1 MTFRRQ
7 IAVQIVWLSLSLA
20 AALNTNLPLARAETA
35 AGAPAVEALDMASAA
50 QVACGGPTPP
60 YAPELVEELAATA
73 LREGD
78 AKHGAN
84 VFRSARFA
92 CRSCHRVGDSG
103 AELGP
108 DLSNVGGLRTAAQI
122 VESLLWPSRQVD
134 PAFAST
140 MVLTVDGVA
149 YNGFLRHEDD
159 ETLRLFDVA
168 SQREVELP
176 QANVEACQPAGSI
189 MPENLAGGM
198 TSSELVDLIAF
209 LTSLNG
215 DAERIAAFVQGDRP
229 APFSFSCEPLAPE
242 LWPNRSHH
250 VNRERVYDFY
260 AKQADYFSRVNRHSP
275 LLPEYPGLDGGVQGH
290 WGNQSE
296 DDWRDDRWNAVDVG
310 NVLAGVF
317 HGPNGSVPKGICVR
331 LGEQGE
337 LATCFNPQTLRYEA
351 VWRDGFLR
359 FSDVRHGFLDGLLP
373 AGESLPPRADGSPPA
388 EAADSLAYHGYY
400 RFGPQVVFAYRIGST
415 EYLDAPWQ
423 EGGEF
428 RREVAP
434 VNSHSLKVA
443 LQGGPKQWPQQIRV
457 DGALGQRSP
466 YAIDTIPLP
475 IANPWRMPI
484 FCGDH
489 AFLSDGSAL
498 ICTMHGDVWKSSP
511 LNESLEGIVWT
522 RFASGLHQPL
532 GMLVED
538 DQIYVMGRDQLTRIH
553 DLNDDGEADFYECVS
568 NKVETSP
575 SGHDYVCGLER
586 DAQGNFY
593 AASSNQG
600 VIRIDAAS
608 GEATSLAHGL
618 RNPDGIHLTA
628 DGAITVPASEG
639 EWTPASMICLVP
651 PSKVASPATEPL
663 HFGYGGPR
671 HGETPTLP
679 LIYLPRGV
687 DNSSGSQATVPDDRW
702 GPLQGKMIHL
712 SFGAANHFLL
722 LRDRVGDQEQ
732 GAVVPLSGDFNSGV
746 HRAKFN
752 PRDGQ
757 LYVSGMNGW
766 GSYAA
771 EDGCLQRVRYTGAP
785 VQLPTEFHVHEN
797 GVLVRFAQPVD
808 PAIVAQAERHF
819 AQAWNYRYSSGYGSP
834 EFSTQ
839 LENVVGH
846 DRLAVVPHMLEERA
860 VFFEIPELQRV
871 NTLHLSMGVDAQAPC
886 QMFVTVH
893 ETDVPF
899 TEYTGYAPTRKAKR
913 PHPIVGDLAAATP
926 PSPNP
931 WAAPLAGARSIEL
944 QTGHGLSFAPN
955 VIEAAPGEALQVTL
969 KNGDVVPHNWVL
981 VDAGSLAEV
990 GASADKL
997 ISTPDAARESYV
1009 PRGKEVIA
1017 HTNVVNPGTEFAIY
1031 FHAPQA
1037 PGSYPFICTFPG
1049 HWKAMQGTLIVK

>member
-1 MTFRRQ
+1 
-7 IAVQIVWLSLSLA
+7 
-20 AALNTNLPLARAETA
+20 
-35 AGAPAVEALDMASAA
+35 
-50 QVACGGPTPP
+50 
-60 YAPELVEELAATA
+60 
-73 LREGD
+73 
-78 AKHGAN
+78 
-84 VFRSARFA
+84 
-92 CRSCHRVGDSG
+92 
-103 AELGP
+103 
-108 DLSNVGGLRTAAQI
+108 
-122 VESLLWPSRQVD
+122 
-134 PAFAST
+134 
-140 MVLTVDGVA
+140 
-149 YNGFLRHEDD
+149 
-159 ETLRLFDVA
+159 
-168 SQREVELP
+168 
-176 QANVEACQPAGSI
+176 
-189 MPENLAGGM
+189 
-198 TSSELVDLIAF
+198 
-209 LTSLNG
+209 
-215 DAERIAAFVQGDRP
+215 
-229 APFSFSCEPLAPE
+229 
-242 LWPNRSHH
+242 
-250 VNRERVYDFY
+250 
-260 AKQADYFSRVNRHSP
+260 
-275 LLPEYPGLDGGVQGH
+275 
-290 WGNQSE
+290 
-296 DDWRDDRWNAVDVG
+296 
-310 NVLAGVF
+310 VF
-317 HGPNGSVPKGICVR
+317 HGPNGSIPKGICVR
-331 LGEQGE
+331 LGEHGE
-337 LATCFNPQTLRYEA
+337 LSTCFNPQTLRYEA
-351 VWRDGFLR
+351 LWRDGFLR

-373 AGESLPPRADGSPPA
+373 AGEALPPRADGSPA

-400 RFGPQVVFAYRIGST
+400 RFGPRVVFAYRVGAT

-434 VNSHSLKVA
+434 VDSHSLKAA

-457 DGALGQRSP
+457 DGTMGQGSP
-466 YAIDTIPLP
+466 YALDTIPLP

-489 AFLSDGSAL
+489 AFLSDGSVL

-511 LNESLEGIVWT
+511 LDGSLKGIVWT

-538 DQIYVMGRDQLTRIH
+538 DQIYVMGRDQLTRLH

-608 GEATSLAHGL
+608 GEATSLARGL

-628 DGAITVPASEG
+628 DGALTVPASEG

-651 PSKVASPATEPL
+651 PSKVALPATEPI

-732 GAVVPLSGDFNSGV
+732 GAVVPLAGDFNSGV

-771 EDGCLQRVRYTGAP
+771 EDGCLQRVRYTGAR

-808 PAIVAQAERHF
+808 PAVVAQAERHF
-819 AQAWNYRYSSGYGSP
+819 AQAWNYRYSGGYGSP

-846 DRLAVVPHMLEERA
+846 DRLAVVPHVLDERA

-871 NTLHLSMGVDAQAPC
+871 NTLQLSMGVDAQTPC

-899 TEYTGYAPTRKAKR
+899 TEFVGYAPTRKTKR

-931 WAAPLAGARSIEL
+931 WAAPIDGARSIEL

-955 VIEAAPGEALQVTL
+955 VIEAAPGEALQITL

-1009 PRGKEVIA
+1009 PRGEEVIA

>member
-7 IAVQIVWLSLSLA
+7 IAVQILRLSLSLA
-20 AALNTNLPLARAETA
+20 AALATNLPQARAERA
-35 AGAPAVEALDMASAA
+35 AGAPAVEASDMASAA
-50 QVACGGPTPP
+50 EVACGGPTPP
-60 YAPELVEELAATA
+60 YAPELVAELAATA
-73 LREGD
+73 LREGN
-78 AKHGAN
+78 AKNGAN

-108 DLSNVGGLRTAAQI
+108 DLSNVGRLRTPAQI

-149 YNGFLRHEDD
+149 YNGFLRHDD
-159 ETLRLFDVA
+159 EETLRLFDVA
-168 SQREVELP
+168 SQQEVELP
-176 QANVEACQPAGSI
+176 QADVEACQTAGSI

-198 TSSELVDLIAF
+198 TSSELVDLITF

-229 APFSFSCEPLAPE
+229 APFSFSREPLSPE
-242 LWPNRSHH
+242 LWPNRLHH

-260 AKQADYFSRVNRHSP
+260 AKQADYFSRVDRQST

-296 DDWRDDRWNAVDVG
+296 DDWRDGRWNAVDVG

-337 LATCFNPQTLRYEA
+337 LSTCFNPQTLRYEA
-351 VWRDGFLR
+351 VWRDGFLQ

-373 AGESLPPRADGSPPA
+373 AGKTLPPPADGSPA
-388 EAADSLAYHGYY
+388 EAAESFAYHGYY
-400 RFGPQVVFAYRIGST
+400 RVGPRVVFAYRIGST

-434 VNSHSLKVA
+434 VDSHSLKAA
-443 LQGGPKQWPQQIRV
+443 LQGGPKEWPQQIRV
-457 DGALGQRSP
+457 DGTLGQGSP

-489 AFLSDGSAL
+489 AFLSDGSVL

-511 LNESLEGIVWT
+511 LDESLEGIVWT
-522 RFASGLHQPL
+522 RFAAGLHQPL

-538 DQIYVMGRDQLTRIH
+538 DQIYVMGRDQLTRLH

-600 VIRIDAAS
+600 VIRIDAS

-628 DGAITVPASEG
+628 DGALTVPASEG
-639 EWTPASMICLVP
+639 EWTPASMICFVP
-651 PSKVASPATEPL
+651 PSKVASPTTEPL

-671 HGETPTLP
+671 NGETPTLP

-702 GPLQGKMIHL
+702 GPMQGKMIHL

-732 GAVVPLSGDFNSGV
+732 GAVVPLAGDFNSGV

-771 EDGCLQRVRYTGAP
+771 GDGCLQRVRYAGAP

-808 PAIVAQAERHF
+808 PAVVAQAERHF

-839 LENVVGH
+839 LENIVGH
-846 DRLAVVPHMLEERA
+846 DRLAIVPHALDERT

-871 NTLHLSMGVDAQAPC
+871 NTLHLSMGVDAKTTC
-886 QMFVTVH
+886 QMFVTVN

-899 TEYTGYAPTRKAKR
+899 TEFIGYAPTRKTKR

-931 WAAPLAGARSIEL
+931 WQTPIDGARSIEL

-955 VIEAAPGEALQVTL
+955 VIEAAPGEPLQVTL

-981 VDAGSLAEV
+981 VNSGSLAAV

-997 ISTPDAARESYV
+997 VSNPDAARESYV
-1009 PRGKEVIA
+1009 PPSEEVIA
-1017 HTNVVNPGTEFAIY
+1017 HTNVVNPGNEFAIY
-1031 FHAPQA
+1031 FYAPKA
-1037 PGSYPFICTFPG
+1037 PGSYSFICTFPG
-1049 HWKAMQGTLIVK
+1049 HWKAMQGTLVVK